1 LKIKNRLVGDNYK
14 PLIIIELG
22 INHNGNLQLA
32 KKIIKEAKKSGA
44 EIIKHQTHIPDDEM
58 SIEAKKIVPSNS
70 KINIYDL
77 IKKCSISESQEFKIK
92 KFVEKN
98 KMIFIS
104 TPFSRKS
111 VDRLVKFN
119 VPAFKIGSG
128 ECNNYPLVDYI
139 CSFNKPVILSTG
151 MNDLKSIKRS
161 VRIIESYKLQYAL
174 MHTTNLYP
182 TPHKLVRLNALTELK
197 DNFPN
202 AVIGLSDHTSDNVTS
217 IAAIA
222 MGANLI
228 EKHFVDSKKRKG
240 PDIKASIDKFQLK
253 DLISSSKKLYV
264 AMPGKKSPV
273 KEEKKTMKFAFA
285 SVVTTKKITKDEKFS
300 RLNIWVKR
308 PGTGDY
314 PAEKYNYLLG
324 KKSLVNIPINI
335 QIKKKHVL
343 KKN

>member
-1 LKIKNRLVGDNYK
+1 MVGEGCK
-14 PLIIIELG
+14 PLVIAEIG
-22 INHNGNLQLA
+22 INHNGSLKLA
-32 KKIIKEAKKSGA
+32 KKIVDAAKNAGA

-300 RLNIWVKR
+300 RSNIWVKR